1 MSEKRGFFDRLK
13 EQIIEK
19 PDVEPT
25 KEVPQNSFTTQ
36 PGFSPSFTPQSNF
49 TPSQPSMVSSDIQR
63 ILDEQFTNHL
73 TSINQP
79 GVDFYEFMESVEVGD
94 INSPQTFAMA
104 FKMLANM
111 EKSLTKERLIQ
122 QADEY
127 LSKINDLYQHNLM
140 SGENKK
146 QSLNIEKENEKQSLS
161 NDLTGLKEQ
170 LLLIQSQILDRENK
184 LRDIESKYQ
193 PKLNDVVIKLQANSV
208 SNNKLVDKITKI
220 KNGIIS
226 NVK

>member
-1 MSEKRGFFDRLK
+1 
-13 EQIIEK
+13 
-19 PDVEPT
+19 
-25 KEVPQNSFTTQ
+25 
-36 PGFSPSFTPQSNF
+36 
-49 TPSQPSMVSSDIQR
+49 MVSSDIQR

-208 SNNKLVDKITKI
+208 RNNKLVDKITKI

>member
-13 EQIIEK
+13 DQIIEK

-25 KEVPQNSFTTQ
+25 KEVPQNSFTPQ